1 MAKKELDLGK
11 SSFFSMKIMRIIII
25 LVTLFLYG
33 KTVKFEYVL
42 DDSLF
47 ITSHPVVQKGV
58 SGIAT
63 IFSERSLDYISSEG
77 GQQPYRPLTL
87 VTFAIEKTLFDNN
100 PAFAHFVNVVLLLL
114 LSLGI
119 FELLMAWFPK
129 IHKHILFI
137 VVLLFIAHP
146 IHTEVIANVKSRDE
160 LLNMLFGIYSLLFFW
175 KYNSQSN
182 KRDLAVSV
190 IFFMLAL
197 LSKESA
203 VTWLAIYPL
212 SLFFFKDETVLKSVK
227 KSVVFIVPAL
237 LFIMVWFLV
246 NKSAGPEETND
257 IINNVLFGASS
268 LQESIATKIFILGNY
283 LWLLL
288 IPATLSWDYSFNQV
302 PLVEFNSIP
311 VWATLVVFGGLI
323 YWTIRNFKSKKME
336 VFWILFFASTLSLS
350 SNLVIEIGA
359 TMAERFLFIPSL
371 AFVFALAWG
380 LLKLFK
386 VDLSTF
392 TGIHKTKYLL
402 VIILVFG
409 LYSAKTMRRINV
421 WENDFTLAESG
432 VLTAPNS
439 ARTHFTLAVH
449 AQNKAK
455 LEPNA
460 RKQRSLFELSES
472 SYKRS
477 LEIYPAY
484 AEARYNLGVM
494 YFETGRAALALQ
506 EYKTNI
512 TYKPNHENSLNNIG
526 IIYFNESNYN
536 EAGLYF
542 EKVIAIN
549 PSHPDAIGNLG
560 AIAHNQ
566 GDLEKAIFYYEKS
579 IFVDPTNQLIVGNM
593 IKACNQIGDVEK
605 ANKYQRLLK

>member
-1 MAKKELDLGK
+1 MAKKGQESGK
-11 SSFFSMKIMRIIII
+11 SSFFTMKVMRIIII
-25 LVTLFLYG
+25 LTALFLYG

-42 DDSLF
+42 DDILF
-47 ITSHPVVQKGV
+47 ITSHPIVQQGV

-63 IFSERSLDYISSEG
+63 IFSERSLDYISTEG

-100 PAFAHFVNVVLLLL
+100 PAIAHFVNVILLLL

-119 FELLMAWFPK
+119 FELLMTWFPK

-212 SLFFFKDETVLKSVK
+212 SLFFFNDETVLKSVK

-246 NKSAGPEETND
+246 NRSSGPEETND

-268 LQESIATKIFILGNY
+268 LQESIATKIYILGNY

-288 IPATLSWDYSFNQV
+288 IPVTLSWDYSFNQI
-302 PLVEFNSIP
+302 PLVGFNSIP
-311 VWATLVVFGGLI
+311 VWATLVVIGGLT
-323 YWTIRNFKSKKME
+323 YWTVRNFTSRKIA

-432 VLTAPNS
+432 VLNAPNS
-439 ARTHFTLAVH
+439 SRTQFNLAVH

-472 SYKRS
+472 SYKSS

-484 AEARYNLGVM
+484 SECRYNLGVM
-494 YFETGRAALALQ
+494 YFETGRTALALQ

-512 TYKPNHENSLNNIG
+512 THNPNHENSLNNIG
-526 IIYFNESNYN
+526 IIYFNERNYD
-536 EAGLYF
+536 EASMYF
-542 EKVIAIN
+542 EKVIQVN
-549 PSHPDAIGNLG
+549 PAHPDAIGNLG

-579 IFVDPTNQLIVGNM
+579 IAVDPTNQLIVGNM
-593 IKACNQIGDVEK
+593 IKACNKIGDVEK
-605 ANKYQRLLK
+605 ANKYQKLLK